1 MGLRSAA
8 EVVHQQHEVGAGVGL
23 HRVRNARG
31 EHDGVRRVDAEALG
45 ADEDRAGPL
54 ERLDGHGDRRGVLG
68 QQGALTQHDGDE
80 LERGLVDEDTRLAR
94 LTRTDRRREVDDARG
109 GTPEGGSVLLGGPAA
124 RAEAGHVVP
133 FVLAFNFAAG
143 FVYVAAGAAT
153 LAGRAWAAWL
163 ALALASSTL
172 LVFAAFGVHVTQ
184 GGAFEARTVVAMTM
198 RSAFWVVQSLTL
210 PMLLR
215 RGRAA

>member
-1 MGLRSAA
+1 MSAA
-8 EVVHQQHEVGAGVGL
+8 TETEGAPTRRSGAWRWLAGGL
-23 HRVRNARG
+23 AVAF
-31 EHDGVRRVDAEALG
+31 
-45 ADEDRAGPL
+45 
-54 ERLDGHGDRRGVLG
+54 
-68 QQGALTQHDGDE
+68 
-80 LERGLVDEDTRLAR
+80 GLATIV
-94 LTRTDRRREVDDARG
+94 
-109 GTPEGGSVLLGGPAA
+109 EGGSVLLGGPAA

-210 PMLLR
+210 PKLLR
-215 RGRAA
+215 RRRES

>member
-1 MGLRSAA
+1 MSAA
-8 EVVHQQHEVGAGVGL
+8 TETEGVPTRRSGAWRWLAGGL
-23 HRVRNARG
+23 AVAF
-31 EHDGVRRVDAEALG
+31 
-45 ADEDRAGPL
+45 
-54 ERLDGHGDRRGVLG
+54 
-68 QQGALTQHDGDE
+68 
-80 LERGLVDEDTRLAR
+80 GLATIV
-94 LTRTDRRREVDDARG
+94 
-109 GTPEGGSVLLGGPAA
+109 EGGSVLLGGPAA

-215 RGRAA
+215 RRRAS

>member
-1 MGLRSAA
+1 MSAA
-8 EVVHQQHEVGAGVGL
+8 VRTEGAPTTRSGAWRWVAGGFAVAFGL
-23 HRVRNARG
+23 A
-31 EHDGVRRVDAEALG
+31 
-45 ADEDRAGPL
+45 
-54 ERLDGHGDRRGVLG
+54 
-68 QQGALTQHDGDE
+68 TIM
-80 LERGLVDEDTRLAR
+80 
-94 LTRTDRRREVDDARG
+94 
-109 GTPEGGSVLLGGPAA
+109 EGGSVLLGGSAA

-172 LVFAAFGVHVTQ
+172 LVFAAFGVHVIR
-184 GGAFEARTVVAMTM
+184 GGEFEARTVAAMTM

-210 PMLLR
+210 PMLR
-215 RGRAA
+215 PGRAS

>member
-1 MGLRSAA
+1 MTTRSGAWRWVAGGLAVA
-8 EVVHQQHEVGAGVGL
+8 FGL
-23 HRVRNARG
+23 ATIV
-31 EHDGVRRVDAEALG
+31 
-45 ADEDRAGPL
+45 
-54 ERLDGHGDRRGVLG
+54 
-68 QQGALTQHDGDE
+68 
-80 LERGLVDEDTRLAR
+80 
-94 LTRTDRRREVDDARG
+94 
-109 GTPEGGSVLLGGPAA
+109 EGGSVLLGGPAA

-172 LVFAAFGVHVTQ
+172 LVFAAFGVHVSQ
-184 GGAFEARTVVAMTM
+184 GGEFEVRTVAAMTL

-210 PMLLR
+210 PTLLR
-215 RGRAA
+215 RGRAS

>member
-1 MGLRSAA
+1 VAFGLATI
-8 EVVHQQHEVGAGVGL
+8 V
-23 HRVRNARG
+23 
-31 EHDGVRRVDAEALG
+31 
-45 ADEDRAGPL
+45 
-54 ERLDGHGDRRGVLG
+54 
-68 QQGALTQHDGDE
+68 
-80 LERGLVDEDTRLAR
+80 
-94 LTRTDRRREVDDARG
+94 
-109 GTPEGGSVLLGGPAA
+109 EGGSVLLGGPAA

-172 LVFAAFGVHVTQ
+172 LVFAAFGVHVSQ
-184 GGAFEARTVVAMTM
+184 GGEFEVRTVAAMTL

-210 PMLLR
+210 PTLLR
-215 RGRAA
+215 RGRAS